1 MFKICTWEVWET
13 IDIDRWKKEAL
24 PVRIF
29 FLFGNTGLVRVTT
42 VFTSQLLF
50 FHRPSNEILPNAQLR
65 VIHAHPVTP
74 EAMRNFFYREKLVI
88 FLTGYEAK

>member
-29 FLFGNTGLVRVTT
+29 FLFGNTGLVRVLFLLLNSFS
-42 VFTSQLLF
+42 FTGRLMKLRQT
-50 FHRPSNEILPNAQLR
+50 R

-74 EAMRNFFYREKLVI
+74 EAMRNFFYRETLVI